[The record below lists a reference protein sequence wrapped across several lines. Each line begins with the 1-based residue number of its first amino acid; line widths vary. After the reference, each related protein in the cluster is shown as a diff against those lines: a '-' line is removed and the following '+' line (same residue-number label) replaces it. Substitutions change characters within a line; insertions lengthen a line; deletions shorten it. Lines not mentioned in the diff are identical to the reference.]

1 MKPPLRTKS
10 VSTKVSEAEFAML
23 EERVRGAGIRLAE
36 WDYVRRKCRGFSAG
50 QRRKDGKRR

>member
-1 MKPPLRTKS
+1 
-10 VSTKVSEAEFAML
+10 ML